1 MPPPKK
7 FDATPLQVLT
17 DVPMRNDIRRIAAQY
32 GVSQAEMV
40 RRVLAASLPL
50 FDREN
55 ADGVGPVG

>member
-7 FDATPLQVLT
+7 YNATPLQVLT
-17 DVPMRNDIRRIAAQY
+17 DTAMRDDVRRIAAQY

-55 ADGVGPVG
+55 SDGVRPVE